1 MKQLISFFK
10 KLRVGQILTVLI
22 AGIAL
27 FLTTACN
34 PGDIRGARPDNPPVQ
49 LGGQN
54 NPHKQGGDG
63 YNAYKQ
69 STDPKVNREMGGAG
83 DRASLINDDQLL
95 VANAARSNA
104 ANDLL
109 YPGNNATG
117 SRNPEFG
124 PRHDEFVQD
133 AIEIPAQ
140 PQRIVDRSDPNE
152 KILEKSGQAVQEA
165 TEFIKDTFEDVDEN
179 PAPYQMRNPALGK

>member
-10 KLRVGQILTVLI
+10 KLRIGQLLTVFI

-34 PGDIRGARPDNPPVQ
+34 SGDIRGARPNNPPVQ
-49 LGGQN
+49 MGGQN

-69 STDPKVNREMGGAG
+69 STDPKVNRATGTG
-83 DRASLINDDQLL
+83 DRASLVNFNQLL
-95 VANAARSNA
+95 ASNGVQSNG

-109 YPGNNATG
+109 YPGTNATG
-117 SRNPEFG
+117 SRNPDFG

-133 AIEIPAQ
+133 AVEIPAQ
-140 PQRIVDRSDPNE
+140 PQRIVDRSNPDE
-152 KILEKSGQAVQEA
+152 KILEKTGQAFEEA
-165 TEFIKDTFEDVDEN
+165 SEFIKDTFEDVDEN